1 MPDILNNEIR
11 EQLSEM
17 LYLRE
22 RLKDLRLLS
31 HTLPKES
38 KMYDE
43 VITEKTEISKKLND
57 TGFSSTITKNS
68 SLLSI
73 LVYMYEHPLIH
84 ITHNLFDEDEY
95 IYYDDQDSVIKDE
108 NGSVFEDW
116 SEHSTSYN
124 GIMIRYPQDVWKYG
138 WYIK

>member
-11 EQLSEM
+11 EQLSEV

-43 VITEKTEISKKLND
+43 VISEKTEISNKLND
-57 TGFSSTITKNS
+57 TGFSSTITTNS
-68 SLLSI
+68 SLLTI
-73 LVYMYEHPLIH
+73 LVYMYEHPFIH
-84 ITHNLFDEDEY
+84 ISHNLFDEDEY
-95 IYYDDQDSVIKDE
+95 IYYDNQESVIKDE
-108 NGSVFEDW
+108 NGNVFEDW